1 MVCRIKDLLRIQWP
15 PRGVAVIA
23 LTVGSLAGCSLF
35 HPVPKEPPP
44 VVQQAPPPKPQ
55 LPKPTATHK
64 FELDPNSDIV
74 GYVQRVVVGKEDTL
88 PDIARRFDV
97 GYEEMVT
104 ANPGVDPWLPGA
116 GREVVVPTQFILPAA
131 PHEGIV
137 VNVAEMR
144 IYYYPPHKKGEPQS
158 VYTHPI
164 GIGKVGW
171 KTPEGTTKIVGRQ
184 KDPVWVVPKSV
195 RAEHAED
202 GEKLPAT
209 VPAGPDNPLG
219 QYEFRLGWPSY
230 LIHGT
235 NKPYGVGMRSSHGCM
250 RLYPEDIAVF
260 FDLIPIGTKVTV
272 VNQPYLFGWRD
283 GTLYLQAYEVMEDD
297 SRGLFKDRKRLLASM
312 VNPKLRQS
320 IAAHDDEID
329 WDRVARLAHTP
340 RAIPVAITAD
350 KDEFGQDG
358 VDAVIGKSLLVDNV
372 LPGGSN
378 WDGKSGLLVD
388 EKTFNDLVGARD
400 KSVRPAPA
408 APDSQTQAA
417 AVR

>member
-1 MVCRIKDLLRIQWP
+1 MAGRIKDLLYTPWP
-15 PRGVAVIA
+15 LVCVAAIA
-23 LTVGSLAGCSLF
+23 LVGCSLF
-35 HPVPKEPPP
+35 RPAPREAPP
-44 VVQQAPPPKPQ
+44 VVEQLSPPKPE

-64 FELDPNSDIV
+64 FDVDPNSDIV
-74 GYVQRVVVGKEDTL
+74 GYVQRVIISKEDTL

-104 ANPGVDPWLPGA
+104 ANPGVDPWLPGE
-116 GREVVVPTQFILPAA
+116 GREVIVPTQFILPAA
-131 PHEGIV
+131 PHEGVV

-144 IYYYPPHKKGEPQS
+144 IYYYPPHKKGEPQI

-171 KTPEGTTKIVGRQ
+171 KTPEGTTKIVSRQ
-184 KDPVWVVPKSV
+184 KDPVWVVPRSV

-272 VNQPYLFGWRD
+272 VNQPYIFGWRD
-283 GTLYLQAYEVMEDD
+283 GTLYLQAYEMLEDD

-320 IAAHDDEID
+320 IAAHEDEID
-329 WDRVARLAHTP
+329 WDRVADMAHKP
-340 RAIPVAITAD
+340 RAVPVAITG
-350 KDEFGQDG
+350 GQDDI
-358 VDAVIGKSLLVDNV
+358 DAVVSKSLLVDNI
-372 LPGGSN
+372 LPEGSN

-400 KSVRPAPA
+400 KPAHPTPA
-408 APDSQTQAA
+408 ASDAQTQTQAS
-417 AVR
+417 VR